1 VTATYDGV
9 TAHAR
14 SAPLRNSFR
23 YRTRPWLVD
32 LDALPRLPRA
42 LAWLARFDAADH
54 LGDPAGTIRSN
65 VEAFLA
71 ERGIDTTGG
80 RMLMLANARALG
92 RVENPISIHWCY
104 TAAGTLAAVIAEVQN
119 TYGDRHAYLLRPD
132 PHSDAVTGHLDKG
145 MYVSPF
151 NPVAGSYRI
160 SVSPPEER
168 ISVAVTLERDGQPPF
183 VATLRATRRTHR
195 PLLAAAVGTAAESW
209 RTSALIR
216 WQGVRLCIRGLR
228 IEPRP
233 IHPAQKAV
241 S

>member
-14 SAPLRNSFR
+14 TAPLTNSFR

-54 LGDPAGTIRSN
+54 LGDPAGTIRAN
-65 VEAFLA
+65 VEALLA
-71 ERGIDTTGG
+71 ESGIDLRGG
-80 RMLMLANARALG
+80 RVLMLANARALG

-104 TAAGTLAAVIAEVQN
+104 TAAGSLAAVIAEVQN
-119 TYGDRHAYLLRPD
+119 TYGDRHAYLLNPD
-132 PHSDAVTGHLDKG
+132 PQADAVTSHLDKA

-160 SVSPPEER
+160 SVSPPGEQ

-183 VATLRATRRTHR
+183 VATLRATRRPHR
-195 PLLAAAVGTAAESW
+195 SLLTAALCTAAESW

-216 WQGVRLCIRGLR
+216 WQGVRLFRRGLR

-233 IHPAQKAV
+233 IHSPQKAV

>member
-14 SAPLRNSFR
+14 TAPLTNRFR

-32 LDALPRLPRA
+32 LDALPRLPRS

-65 VEAFLA
+65 VGAFLA
-71 ERGIDTTGG
+71 ESDIDVRGG
-80 RMLMLANARALG
+80 RVLMLANARALG

-104 TAAGTLAAVIAEVQN
+104 TAAGSLAAVIAEVQN

-132 PHSDAVTGHLDKG
+132 PQAGAVTDHLDKQ

-151 NPVAGSYRI
+151 NPVAGRYRI
-160 SVSPPEER
+160 SVSPPDEQ
-168 ISVAVTLERDGQPPF
+168 ISVAVTLDRDGHPPF

-195 PLLAAAVGTAAESW
+195 PLLAAALSTAAESW

-216 WQGVRLCIRGLR
+216 WQGIRLFRRGLR

-233 IHPAQKAV
+233 IHTPQKAV